1 MMHQVTD
8 KKVST
13 DRSWNMGQMNDPT
26 AYKNQ
31 PTITAI
37 VPVGD
42 LLSKR
47 LDKGTNIE
55 AAIIN
60 CLDPFL

>member
-31 PTITAI
+31 PTIAEI
-37 VPVGD
+37 LPAGD
-42 LLSKR
+42 
-47 LDKGTNIE
+47 TIE
-55 AAIIN
+55 KA
-60 CLDPFL
+60 